1 MFDREPTLEEIRVA
15 MRNQTVRQRG
25 AGKPSFIGTLLIAE
39 DKINPYYLNKTP
51 PGTMTGRTSK
61 KEDEGFVKLLRGN
74 TNPII
79 QEARYGKEPI
89 GNSIE
94 NKGKRFR

>member
-1 MFDREPTLEEIRVA
+1 
-15 MRNQTVRQRG
+15 
-25 AGKPSFIGTLLIAE
+25 
-39 DKINPYYLNKTP
+39 
-51 PGTMTGRTSK
+51 MTGRTSK

-74 TNPII
+74 TNPTI
-79 QEARYGKEPI
+79 QETRYGKEPI